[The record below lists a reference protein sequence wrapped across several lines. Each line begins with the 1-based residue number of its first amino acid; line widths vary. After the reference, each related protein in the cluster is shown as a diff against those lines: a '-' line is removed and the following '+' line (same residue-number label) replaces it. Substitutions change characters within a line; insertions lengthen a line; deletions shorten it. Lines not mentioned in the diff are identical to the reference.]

1 MEKRRL
7 RVLLLVAGL
16 DIGGAHGG
24 AERFGLELSRHLDS
38 NALDILLCAFWS
50 RGGKAESHWYS
61 VLQDDGINLFFAAK
75 WKGRFDLWEYM
86 HGLRN
91 LARQCKSAQ
100 VDIIHSNFQMGTVAA
115 IVLKI
120 FGYSHRAMRT
130 AHITREWGEGIVAW
144 SLRQVFQNWLYP
156 LFLDAEVGVSQGVV
170 QQLKAHTATRL
181 WRKHPT
187 LIYNAINPDAF
198 DYKASEQT
206 GNVIAKNGTD
216 LIVGSIGRMTRQ
228 KGFIYLIQAIP
239 QILSE
244 LPNVRFAFIGS
255 GELLGDLQRY
265 TVKQGV
271 AERVQFLGQ
280 CEEVLPLLK
289 RMDLFVLPSLWEGFP
304 TVVLESMACGVP
316 VVATDIPG
324 TNELIQPGI
333 TGWLVQPGDS
343 RALGETIIK
352 AIKAQAF
359 SSEMAQH
366 AKEAVKAFSFEV
378 IARKYEELYQLISK
392 HIQENTWLF
401 G

>member
-7 RVLLLVAGL
+7 CVLLLVAGL

-38 NALDILLCAFWS
+38 NEVDILLCAFWS
-50 RGGKAESHWYS
+50 RGGKAESHWYRI
-61 VLQDDGINLFFAAK
+61 LQEDGITVFFAAK
-75 WKGRFDLWEYM
+75 WKGKFDLWEYM
-86 HGLRN
+86 RGLRN
-91 LARQCKSAQ
+91 LARHCKSAQ

-130 AHITREWGEGIVAW
+130 AHITREWGEGIIALI
-144 SLRQVFQNWLYP
+144 LRFVFQNWLYP

-170 QQLKAHTATRL
+170 RQLKAHIAARL
-181 WRKHPT
+181 WRKYPY
-187 LIYNAINPDAF
+187 LIYNAINSDALNN
-198 DYKASEQT
+198 KASKQT
-206 GNVIAKNGTD
+206 ANVLSKTETD
-216 LIVGSIGRMTRQ
+216 LIVGTIGRMTRQ
-228 KGFIYLIQAIP
+228 KGFIYLIQAMP
-239 QILSE
+239 QILTA
-244 LPNVRFAFIGS
+244 LPNVRFVFIGS
-255 GELLGDLQRY
+255 GELLVDLRQY

-271 AERVQFLGQ
+271 EERVRFLGQ

-289 RMDLFVLPSLWEGFP
+289 SMDLFVLPSLWEGFP

-324 TNELIQPGI
+324 TNELIQSGI

-343 RALGETIIK
+343 RALSEAIIK
-352 AIKAQAF
+352 ALKAPALRA
-359 SSEMAQH
+359 EIAQR
-366 AKEAVKAFSFEV
+366 AKEAVKAFSFGV
-378 IARKYEELYQLISK
+378 IARQYEELYQLISN
-392 HIQENTWLF
+392 HIQGNTWLF